1 MIHLSID
8 RFEGDYAVCENSGG
22 EMSDILIC
30 LLPKGIK
37 EGDIVALHDDGH
49 YEFDIAET
57 ERRRKE
63 IIDLQNKLFEE

>member
-22 EMSDILIC
+22 EMSDILIS
-30 LLPKGIK
+30 LLPQGVK
-37 EGDIVALHDDGH
+37 EGDIIVLHSDGH
-49 YEFDIAET
+49 FELDTEET

-63 IIDLQNKLFEE
+63 MIELQNKLFEE